1 MVRVIPIRKGV
12 IATLKT
18 IIHFRMSAVAAS
30 AEINLAATIAG
41 IRLDFCRLAPMA
53 VARIAAGRYA
63 VMSTAN
69 DGFVHCY
76 HCRAGKHVDC
86 VGIPCQCECP
96 NGLRGPLQMNCS
108 NSDIETR
115 LNQLEKIMG
124 RINLIFLAVEADVFT
139 ETQALEEIKRL
150 LQEDII
156 EQMETPQ
163 SKTVQQRQAE
173 IMKSGERYGFTK
185 ERT

>member
-1 MVRVIPIRKGV
+1 
-12 IATLKT
+12 
-18 IIHFRMSAVAAS
+18 
-30 AEINLAATIAG
+30 
-41 IRLDFCRLAPMA
+41 
-53 VARIAAGRYA
+53 
-63 VMSTAN
+63 
-69 DGFVHCY
+69 
-76 HCRAGKHVDC
+76 
-86 VGIPCQCECP
+86 
-96 NGLRGPLQMNCS
+96 MNCS